1 MRFKLKEYKTRV
13 LEILDNGDA
22 VVELTDELINDLN
35 WNVGDELN
43 LEMLDDGIKVTN
55 ITKDNK
61 NGFESKT

>member
-1 MRFKLKEYKTRV
+1 
-13 LEILDNGDA
+13 
-22 VVELTDELINDLN
+22 LTDELINDLN

>member
-1 MRFKLKEYKTRV
+1 LKEYKTRV

>member
-1 MRFKLKEYKTRV
+1 VRFKLKEYKTRV